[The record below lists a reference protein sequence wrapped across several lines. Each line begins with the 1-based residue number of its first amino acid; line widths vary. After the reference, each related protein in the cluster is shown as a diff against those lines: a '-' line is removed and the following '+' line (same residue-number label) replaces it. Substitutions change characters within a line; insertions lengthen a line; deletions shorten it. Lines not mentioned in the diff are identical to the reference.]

1 LVFIGNGTFVVG
13 ARPDVGATYPNA
25 PLNYRAGWGYMLL
38 TNFLPNNGGS
48 PGPGNG
54 TYKLHAIA
62 TNQAGQSFDLGT
74 RGITV
79 DNAHAAKP
87 FGTIDTPVQGGIASG
102 NAVVNFGWALTQNP
116 YCIPTDGSTITVYID
131 SLPVGRPTY
140 NQFRSDIATFFPGLC
155 NTNGAVGFFYLD
167 TTKLSNGVHTISWV
181 VYDNQGRGDGIG
193 SRYFTV
199 LNTGTVN
206 ALASEESI
214 QSASNQTVALSRGFD
229 VSRRAEG
236 LTPTDNGEY
245 SIEIEELER
254 IELQLGATA
263 GYLLVNG
270 ERRDLPVG
278 SSLKAGVFRWH
289 VGPGFFG
296 DYKFEFDLADGT
308 TTRARV
314 RIQPKAFSNRA
325 VR

>member
-1 LVFIGNGTFVVG
+1 MVTNIEVTNLGIYRDPIGNEPTQPNGLVFIGNGTFVVG

-54 TYKLHAIA
+54 TYKLHTIA

-74 RGITV
+74 RSISV

-87 FGTIDTPVQGGIASG
+87 FGTIDTPVQGGTASG
-102 NAVVNFGWALTQNP
+102 NAFVNFGWALTQNP

-131 SLPVGRPTY
+131 SLPVGRPRY

-155 NTNGAVGFFYLD
+155 NPNGAVGFFYLD

-199 LNTGTVN
+199 LNTGTGD
-206 ALASEESI
+206 APASEEPI
-214 QSASNQTVALSRGFD
+214 RFASNQTVALRRGFD
-229 VSRRAEG
+229 VSRRAEV
-236 LTPTDNGEY
+236 LTPKETGEY
-245 SIEIEELER
+245 SIKIEELER
-254 IELQLGATA
+254 IELQ
-263 GYLLVNG
+263 
-270 ERRDLPVG
+270 
-278 SSLKAGVFRWH
+278 FRCDFRKH
-289 VGPGFFG
+289 
-296 DYKFEFDLADGT
+296 ACQ
-308 TTRARV
+308 R
-314 RIQPKAFSNRA
+314 
-325 VR
+325 